1 MKYFEFNNVSF
12 KYEKE
17 NILDEYT
24 FDLDKCEILLIKG
37 KSGIGKSTILKL
49 ISGFEDMQ
57 QGYILLD
64 GLDISNE
71 KIEKRNVGYL
81 FQEFALFPH
90 MNAYQNISYG
100 ISKLS
105 KREVK
110 ERVSELLE
118 IVDMRGYEKRYPVEL
133 SGGQKQRI
141 ALARS
146 LANRPKL
153 LLLDEPFSSL
163 DEELRDKLR
172 VDIKKILKSQKIT
185 AIIVSHDSND
195 EIIADRVVELKK
207 N

>member
-90 MNAYQNISYG
+90 MNVYQNISYG

-118 IVDMRGYEKRYPVEL
+118 IVDMKGYEKRYPVEL

-195 EIIADRVVELKK
+195 EIIADRVVKLKK